1 MTKNE
6 MIGRVRRALRTLEG
20 LPDDI
25 TVLNLTISEYINN
38 YIQTHDCIQRIAD
51 TLGTTTTR
59 REHIENNY
67 AEDAIILENGMA
79 IIEVC
84 DLEKGAGDP

>member
-1 MTKNE
+1 MYSET
-6 MIGRVRRALRTLEG
+6 V
-20 LPDDI
+20 
-25 TVLNLTISEYINN
+25 TVLSMTVSEYTNN

-51 TLGTTTTR
+51 TLGTSTER
-59 REHIENNY
+59 RMNIDNNY

-84 DLEKGAGDP
+84 DPEKGDGDP